1 MSDDRSQSLAKRAS
15 TGYVAVLG
23 AKVFFILAGF
33 VQQPLLRWA
42 VGLAGYGALSRV
54 LAAANVVN
62 NVVVSASTQG
72 TSRLVA
78 QAKGE
83 EGKALRLALRVHAP
97 IAVALALL
105 FMGAAPL
112 VASFQRATHIT
123 PALVVAGGVVLLY
136 GLYAPLIG
144 SLNGRQLF
152 VRQASLDVLFA
163 TLRTVGLVGLGF
175 VFVKLGLS
183 GALGAISGFVVAAL
197 VIFLVALGLA
207 GVGRRGT
214 ADSLPTAKAYLSALW
229 PLALAQLFTNALM
242 QQDITLLG
250 RFLADAAPAAGLA
263 GVAAEKASDEWIGV
277 YRACQLFAFLPYQLL
292 LSVTQILFPM
302 LAQAKGEGN
311 AAAVRTF
318 VARGARLGAIA
329 TGLLV
334 SIIVAMPE
342 TAIRFA
348 YGSDVAARGASTLA
362 VLTVGQGMFAL
373 IGLASSILSSL
384 NRERSAAWLTF
395 AAAMLAGL
403 ACTILVPRAAF
414 GEAQLRATAWAVTGA
429 LAVSL
434 VAASW
439 LVKKVAGTFIPAAT
453 AARVLLAVGV
463 CAGAGLVLPSVG
475 RLMTLVVGAAVAAG
489 YVVVLVATRELRGA
503 DVDTLRGL
511 LRKRSSP
518 PRDGGSRP
526 YR

>member
-1 MSDDRSQSLAKRAS
+1 MSDDQRQNIVKRAS
-15 TGYVAVLG
+15 AGGVAVLG

-33 VQQPLLRWA
+33 VQQPLLKWA

-72 TSRLVA
+72 TSRMVA

-97 IAVALALL
+97 IAVALALV
-105 FMGAAPL
+105 FVAAAPF

-123 PALVVAGGVVLLY
+123 WALVVAGGVVLLY

-144 SLNGRQLF
+144 SLNGRGLF
-152 VRQASLDVLFA
+152 VKQASLDVLFA
-163 TLRTVGLVGLGF
+163 TFRTVGLVGLG
-175 VFVKLGLS
+175 VLFVKVGLS

-197 VIFLVALGLA
+197 MIFLVALGFA
-207 GVGRRGT
+207 GIGRAGT
-214 ADSLPTAKAYLSALW
+214 AGSVPSAKAYLSALW

-263 GVAAEKASDEWIGV
+263 GSAAETASDEWIGV

-292 LSVTQILFPM
+292 LSLTQILFPM
-302 LAQAKGEGN
+302 LAQAKGDGDL
-311 AAAVRTF
+311 VSIRTF

-334 SIIVAMPE
+334 SVLVAMPE

-348 YGSDVAARGASTLA
+348 YGSDVATRGASTLR

-373 IGLASSILSSL
+373 LGLASSILASL
-384 NRERSAAWLTF
+384 GRERTAAWLTF
-395 AAAMLAGL
+395 GAATLAGL
-403 ACTILVPRAAF
+403 ACAVLVPRAAF

-429 LAVSL
+429 LAVSVL
-434 VAASW
+434 VAGW
-439 LVKKVAGTFIPAAT
+439 LVRKIAGAFVPAAT
-453 AARVLLAVGV
+453 AARVLLTVGV
-463 CAGAGLVLPSVG
+463 CAGVGMVLPPVG
-475 RLMTLVVGAAVAAG
+475 RLLTPVVGAAVAAF
-489 YVVVLVATRELRGA
+489 YLVLLVATRELRAA
-503 DVDTLRGL
+503 DLEALRS
-511 LRKRSSP
+511 RFRRRS
-518 PRDGGSRP
+518 PRVES
-526 YR
+526 